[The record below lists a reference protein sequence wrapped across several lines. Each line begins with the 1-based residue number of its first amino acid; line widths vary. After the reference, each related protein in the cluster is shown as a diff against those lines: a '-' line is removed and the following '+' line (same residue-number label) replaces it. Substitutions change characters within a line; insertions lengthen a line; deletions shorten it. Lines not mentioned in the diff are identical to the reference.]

1 MAELP
6 QISECK
12 SIKEVHSQSMAINRM
27 ATDLVSEPIV
37 QEGYIAGGQNA
48 NVVFVNVQAMA
59 KKRLGAIFPTADW
72 KDPIYERLLME
83 ARLIAA
89 ECIHLKYECR
99 ARRQPYDHLMD
110 CTKRIQKMVRD
121 NFLRYSETIKALP
134 FEAPDAD
141 SESSTSNG

>member
-1 MAELP
+1 MTQLP
-6 QISECK
+6 VITECK
-12 SIKEVHSQSMAINRM
+12 SLQEVHSQSMAINRM

-48 NVVFVNVQAMA
+48 NVVFINIQAMA
-59 KKRLGAIFPTADW
+59 KKRLSVIFPTANW
-72 KDPIYERLLME
+72 KDPIFERMLME

-121 NFLRYSETIKALP
+121 KVLEYSEFIKSLP
-134 FEAPDAD
+134 
-141 SESSTSNG
+141 SEVPHAIECES